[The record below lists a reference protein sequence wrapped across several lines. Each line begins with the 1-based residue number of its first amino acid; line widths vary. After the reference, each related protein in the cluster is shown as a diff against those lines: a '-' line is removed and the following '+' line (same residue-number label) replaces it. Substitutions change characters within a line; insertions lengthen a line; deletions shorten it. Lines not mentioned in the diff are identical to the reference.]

1 MINKIFERSRG
12 GLSNAVNL
20 ASNNQNNS
28 VTGGIRPANT
38 IFGGVLSNAMNLAVN
53 NLNQGV
59 TGGIRP
65 ATFDPSIKT
74 SGAPVNF
81 APKSISTMNSAF
93 GMPMQNSFD
102 RVMDTS
108 VNGAMMQ
115 DVNSPDIQ
123 EDPNLY

>member
-1 MINKIFERSRG
+1 MINKRFVG
-12 GLSNAVNL
+12 GFSNAMNL
-20 ASNNQNNS
+20 AINNQNNS

-38 IFGGVLSNAMNLAVN
+38 MFGGGLSNVMNLAGN

-65 ATFDPSIKT
+65 VTFDPSIKT

-81 APKSISTMNSAF
+81 APRSISTMNSAF